1 MTDQSG
7 ASGEASQLSFKKKI
21 SFTLILML
29 AAALLALAISE
40 LYVRRTS
47 KLGYVTPEI
56 LKDRSVQYVPS
67 LFVRHVF
74 PQRELRAYGGDG
86 PNGSLFYYINE
97 KGYRGHNF
105 ELNKPAGKIRIIFY
119 GGSNVFDI
127 WMPEDEDWPH
137 KVERIL
143 NENGFPQFE
152 IINAGV
158 PGHASFDC
166 FGRLWSE
173 GHTFRPDYV
182 VFCGAWN
189 DIKKHFRSGEPLLRQ
204 MHPYVED
211 SDPRINYQG
220 RLDRFLCE
228 HSQLFVRVRQK
239 YYDWKVNADLEG
251 EVVQR
256 DPTFDFGL
264 QEEALR
270 QYKLNVQL
278 FVDCARDVGAVPVLM
293 TEARLA
299 VPTDSNEPSDAQRK
313 GRSGDETLLT
323 AYERIEQILRDVAR
337 DKDAI
342 LVDSS
347 NGLNGR
353 NEFFAD
359 RVHLTERGSSELAR
373 LVAQR
378 IAGLLKKRE

>member
-1 MTDQSG
+1 
-7 ASGEASQLSFKKKI
+7 
-21 SFTLILML
+21 ML
-29 AAALLALAISE
+29 VAALLTLSISE

-56 LKDRSVQYVPS
+56 LKNRSVQYAPS
-67 LFVRHVF
+67 LFARHVF
-74 PQRELRAYGGDG
+74 PQKDLRAYGGEG
-86 PNGSLFYYINE
+86 PNGSIFYHINE

-105 ELNKPAGKIRIIFY
+105 DLNKPAGKIRIIFY

-137 KVERIL
+137 RVERTL
-143 NENGFPQFE
+143 NENGFSQVE
-152 IINAGV
+152 IINGGV

-166 FGRLWSE
+166 TGRLWSE
-173 GHTFRPDYV
+173 GHIFRPDYV
-182 VFCGAWN
+182 VYCGAWN
-189 DIKKHFRSGEPLLRQ
+189 DIKKHFRSAEPLLRQ

-211 SDPRINYQG
+211 SDPRLNYQG

-228 HSQLFVRVRQK
+228 HSQLYVRVRQR
-239 YYDWKVNADLEG
+239 YYDWKLNADLEG

-256 DPTFDFGL
+256 DPTFDFDL

-278 FVDCARDVGAVPVLM
+278 FVDCAKDVGAVPVLM

-299 VPTDSNEPSDAQRK
+299 VRANGQSSDAQPQN
-313 GRSGDETLLT
+313 RSGDETLLT
-323 AYERIEQILRDVAR
+323 AYERIEQILRDVAS
-337 DKDAI
+337 DKNAV

-347 NGLNGR
+347 KELNGR
-353 NEFFAD
+353 QEFFED
-359 RVHLTERGSSELAR
+359 RVHLTERGSSEMAR
-373 LVAQR
+373 LIAQDMPR
-378 IAGLLKKRE
+378 LLKERD